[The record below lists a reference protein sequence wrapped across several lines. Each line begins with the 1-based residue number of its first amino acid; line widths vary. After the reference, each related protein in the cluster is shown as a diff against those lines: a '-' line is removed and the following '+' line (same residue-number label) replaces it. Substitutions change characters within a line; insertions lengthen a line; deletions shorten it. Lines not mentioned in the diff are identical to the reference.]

1 MELPLGAREEKL
13 GFVQSSSAPIDLARP
28 RAREIAWWTHS
39 SKNSRNISQNS
50 WTTIACGSRLPCPRG
65 GDAGFGRASKPRRS
79 VGDLKSTTIRL
90 VRRNDYRCESESG
103 SRTLRV
109 AYVTDE
115 EPSSAR
121 PARRTSLFGN
131 PTFGGPAGDQKS
143 PLRRCFKPRP
153 LVENEC
159 KPVASDRR
167 SGCGVW
173 IGSRLEPSRLS
184 TPAAVRPLVRM
195 PTDRHAATGTCE
207 LGKRTLT
214 QSSTKIQD
222 AN

>member
-1 MELPLGAREEKL
+1 MSATTSRSITMHGA
-13 GFVQSSSAPIDLARP
+13 SSRRSRRKARIRSVISAPIDLARP

-39 SKNSRNISQNS
+39 SKNSRNTSQNS

-173 IGSRLEPSRLS
+173 IGRGLNPRDFRPRRLS
-184 TPAAVRPLVRM
+184 GLLSGCPP
-195 PTDRHAATGTCE
+195 TGTQPQA
-207 LGKRTLT
+207 R
-214 QSSTKIQD
+214 

>member
-1 MELPLGAREEKL
+1 MR
-13 GFVQSSSAPIDLARP
+13 VQNCDP
-28 RAREIAWWTHS
+28 RTAVQE
-39 SKNSRNISQNS
+39 
-50 WTTIACGSRLPCPRG
+50 P
-65 GDAGFGRASKPRRS
+65 F
-79 VGDLKSTTIRL
+79 
-90 VRRNDYRCESESG
+90 
-103 SRTLRV
+103 RV

-115 EPSSAR
+115 ESSSAR

-167 SGCGVW
+167 SGCGVFK
-173 IGSRLEPSRLS
+173 

-207 LGKRTLT
+207 LGEDYLRNCAARFKASLVQAGSFLAILSGRAIENGKRALGGRGRAPPCEPAAMGR
-214 QSSTKIQD
+214 QGAAMARPNGCFAPAIADKDGARAQVLFSLSLESIRSYEPG
-222 AN
+222 

>member
-1 MELPLGAREEKL
+1 MR
-13 GFVQSSSAPIDLARP
+13 VQNCDP
-28 RAREIAWWTHS
+28 RTVVQE
-39 SKNSRNISQNS
+39 
-50 WTTIACGSRLPCPRG
+50 P
-65 GDAGFGRASKPRRS
+65 F
-79 VGDLKSTTIRL
+79 
-90 VRRNDYRCESESG
+90 
-103 SRTLRV
+103 RV

-115 EPSSAR
+115 ESSSAR

-167 SGCGVW
+167 SGCGAFDPLRFFNPL
-173 IGSRLEPSRLS
+173 GPS

-207 LGKRTLT
+207 LGKEHLRNQDRRYKMRIRPPAKFCPVFLHEIGADASPGKFARKLCRRTAVSRAGLLIR
-214 QSSTKIQD
+214 KCLV
-222 AN
+222 ANLFARASRKNVS